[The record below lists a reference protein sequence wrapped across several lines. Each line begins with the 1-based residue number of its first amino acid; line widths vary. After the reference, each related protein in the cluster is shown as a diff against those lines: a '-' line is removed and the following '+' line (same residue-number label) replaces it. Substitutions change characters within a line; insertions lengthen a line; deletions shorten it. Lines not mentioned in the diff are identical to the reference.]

1 MLFTLGLQVSNKT
14 KSKTYHTVGTI
25 PESNENRRKRGKMDT
40 PKIHIHDHSLS
51 RVVVPATLLSI
62 SVNTHFTRFFFK
74 FRNSEKTCLKLF

>member
-1 MLFTLGLQVSNKT
+1 MLFTLVLQVSNKT

-51 RVVVPATLLSI
+51 RVVVPVTLHSN
-62 SVNTHFTRFFFK
+62 SVNAHFTRF
-74 FRNSEKTCLKLF
+74 L